1 MLSAQLARTEHRHR
15 SSPVRDHSHH
25 YDEADPG
32 VSTVEEVGD
41 MVEASVTCERNDAE
55 AVQQMLAQGW
65 KAGPLQ

>member
-41 MVEASVTCERNDAE
+41 MVEASVTTADRIAMDVVLNGT
-55 AVQQMLAQGW
+55 MFKKTSL
-65 KAGPLQ
+65 